1 MGGLSPRLAPVPALA
16 LFALGLIAFRTVA
29 LQAPAFR
36 EELQAEAITGQS
48 RLRDLS
54 EMYDAGSY
62 LFQIGYGYLNADAL
76 FTFSGVEAPG
86 ELASFETA
94 AARFAR
100 AEELFAASLRRD
112 PANAHAWLA
121 YAQTLAA
128 RGAFEA
134 ARGALVTSWELAP
147 TTPRLATGRLFLI
160 ETLRDLTGE
169 DGALG
174 EIRAS
179 DLAVLRRHAPE
190 RAASFGDS

>member
-1 MGGLSPRLAPVPALA
+1 
-16 LFALGLIAFRTVA
+16 
-29 LQAPAFR
+29 
-36 EELQAEAITGQS
+36 
-48 RLRDLS
+48 
-54 EMYDAGSY
+54 MYDAGSY

-76 FTFSGVEAPG
+76 FGFSGVEAPG

-94 AARFAR
+94 AARLAG

-134 ARGALVTSWELAP
+134 ARAALITSWELAP

-160 ETLRDLTGE
+160 EALRDLTNTRRRRSTRSAPPTSGCC
-169 DGALG
+169 AATPPSVP
-174 EIRAS
+174 RAS
-179 DLAVLRRHAPE
+179 ATRDASGRPGANRRGRPDQAAVGLTMLRKY
-190 RAASFGDS
+190 S